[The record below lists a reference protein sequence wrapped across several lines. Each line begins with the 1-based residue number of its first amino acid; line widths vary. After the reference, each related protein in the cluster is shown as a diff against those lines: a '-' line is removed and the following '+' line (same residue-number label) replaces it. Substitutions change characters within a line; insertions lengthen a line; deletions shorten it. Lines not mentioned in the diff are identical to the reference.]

1 MAILTAK
8 SEENSTNRQQTL
20 CAVGI
25 DLAYDYV
32 QFSYCTN
39 INDEPMSLSTN
50 PEDKKYLIPT
60 VLYYREEN
68 KTWYIGEEAL
78 YNSFSDKKESI
89 KLWDKVETDV
99 NILSVFLSKILE
111 KAKSHLDFDHI
122 ENICI
127 SIEHYEKIIV
137 NNIYKAFLLLGYDEQ
152 KIRVINHD
160 EAFIYYTI
168 NQKKELWMNDVVVFD
183 FNKNH
188 FVTRKLHEIKSKTP
202 PILVVDSENLSNDI
216 RFMLLETEHGK
227 RKADSRLLEYVQK
240 EFKKNIVSTVFLTGT
255 GFYDEWAKD
264 SLPEICSRRRVFKG
278 YNLFVKGACYAAL
291 KKAKGITN
299 NTHTFSCSGR
309 TKADIGLLINNQ
321 GKNMVISLSKAGT
334 NWYEAGAEAECILDD
349 VSKINFVI
357 NSVLESISTNYI
369 IDLDEFPVR
378 PNKTTRVRITLGYI
392 DDDTFEI
399 IIKDLGFGDL
409 FKSSGKIIKKTISN
423 RKLFNI

>member
-1 MAILTAK
+1 MAVLTAK
-8 SEENSTNRQQTL
+8 SEEKSSDSQQSL

-32 QFSYCTN
+32 QFSYCSN
-39 INDEPMSLSTN
+39 LNEEPLSLSTN

-78 YNSFSDKKESI
+78 YNSFSDKKESV
-89 KLWDKVETDV
+89 KLWDKIETDEEV
-99 NILSVFLSKILE
+99 LSIFLKEIIE
-111 KAKSHLDFDHI
+111 KAKSVLNFDFI
-122 ENICI
+122 ENICV
-127 SIEHYEKIIV
+127 SIECYEKTIV
-137 NNIYKAFLLLGYDEQ
+137 KNIFKAFLLIGYDEQ

-168 NQKKELWMNDVVVFD
+168 NQKKELWLNDVVLFD
-183 FNKNH
+183 FSKKH
-188 FVTRKLHEIKSKTP
+188 FVSRRLHEIKSKTP
-202 PILVVDSENLSNDI
+202 PILVVDSEILSNDI
-216 RFMLLETEHGK
+216 SYSLLDTEHGK

-240 EFKKNIVSTVFLTGT
+240 EFKKNIVCTVFLTGT
-255 GFYDEWAKD
+255 GFYDEWATD

-291 KKAKGITN
+291 KKAKGITK
-299 NTHTFSCSGR
+299 NTHTFSCYGR
-309 TKADIGLLINNQ
+309 TKAEIGLLINNQ

-334 NWYEAGAEAECILDD
+334 NWYEAGAEAECILDN
-349 VSKINFVI
+349 VSKINLVI
-357 NSVLESISTNYI
+357 YSALESISTNYI
-369 IDLDEFPVR
+369 LDLDEFPSR

-392 DDDTFEI
+392 NDDTFEI

-409 FKSSGKIIKKTISN
+409 FKSSGRIIKKTISN
-423 RKLFNI
+423 SKLFNI